1 MRGLNQHPAKVPF
14 VVIRAVGSNPTIT
27 AILWIDIL
35 SAKFFNKETKMKP
48 GKTFKLASSYKTMIA
63 LMPFKD
69 KDQRDAF
76 KRMMI
81 QAQLASEV
89 RPVREKSDRK

>member
-1 MRGLNQHPAKVPF
+1 
-14 VVIRAVGSNPTIT
+14 
-27 AILWIDIL
+27 
-35 SAKFFNKETKMKP
+35 MKP

-63 LMPFKD
+63 LMKFKTE
-69 KDQRDAF
+69 DQRHAF
-76 KRMMI
+76 KNMMI